1 MTKPL
6 YGTGKVVVAD
16 SGFCV
21 RDGVVACH
29 NKGVYVQAYVKK
41 RSHWPKG
48 VPGDDIDDH
57 LREAPLGSCQT
68 LVQEVNGVRFLV
80 HCCRDVDWV
89 SKIMSTYGM
98 LDKIQDHPTYRKVD
112 GSWKTF
118 KYLEPFS
125 RYSRGKHWVDDHNNR
140 RHDPIGLEEVWHTKW
155 WPMRQFT
162 FICSVAEVNAV
173 QSRARG
179 TRDLTLPLLQFCR
192 KLAQQML
199 ENTIGVVQV
208 VPEVA
213 DVAPRRTR
221 RQSNEQHQCLR
232 RGINDGTWNPYTRRF
247 NRVETDYV
255 RHRCSKCGAK
265 KARHYCSC
273 DPSTPLCIGCHA
285 IHANSLN

>member
-1 MTKPL
+1 L
-6 YGTGKVVVAD
+6 GVEDYVD
-16 SGFCV
+16 V
-21 RDGVVACH
+21 RNVGQH
-29 NKGVYVQAYVKK
+29 
-41 RSHWPKG
+41 
-48 VPGDDIDDH
+48 PGPSN
-57 LREAPLGSCQT
+57 LPEGRRL
-68 LVQEVNGVRFLV
+68 
-80 HCCRDVDWV
+80 
-89 SKIMSTYGM
+89 
-98 LDKIQDHPTYRKVD
+98 
-112 GSWKTF
+112 F
-118 KYLEPFS
+118 KFLEPFS

-173 QSRARG
+173 QSRAQG
-179 TRDLTLPLLQFCR
+179 TPDLTLPQLQFRR

-208 VPEVA
+208 VPEVPE
-213 DVAPRRTR
+213 VAPRRTR

-265 KARHYCSC
+265 MARHYCSC